1 MADSSRAVS
10 GTLRAIGPSTGSP
23 DQPCPRFSLG
33 TTPGE
38 GRYPTIPLNAAG
50 LRKEPPVSDP
60 EQIGAIPQASAT
72 PDPPDDPAADFI
84 GSKGLPVTP

>member
-1 MADSSRAVS
+1 MAASISAAS

-23 DQPCPRFSLG
+23 DQPCARFSDG
-33 TTPGE
+33 TSPGD

-50 LRKEPPVSDP
+50 LRSDPPVSDP

-72 PDPPDDPAADFI
+72 PDPPEDPAADLVW
-84 GSKGLPVTP
+84 SNGLPVTP